1 MEPVVKVSAGLDV
14 HRKNVMATI
23 LSEQD
28 DGSLQEKTCEFGTF
42 LKNRKQLRRWLLKHN
57 VELIVMESTGIY
69 WKAIY
74 SILERTGRNVYVVNA
89 RHAKNLPG
97 RKTDVQ
103 DSKWLATLARF
114 GLLSPSFIPPKDLR
128 ELRLMTRRRMKM
140 QGILSGE
147 KNRLHKILDDAGIRL
162 GAVVSD
168 INGVSAQ
175 AIIDGLIR
183 GESPVK
189 LMQYVR
195 GRLKVKIPELLESLE
210 GTISERH
217 IFLLRQ
223 IREHIRYLEQDLME
237 LDQYIIAAMSPYQQ
251 QWEILQ
257 TIPGIDQISA
267 AGLLVEIGID
277 MKRFGSMGRL
287 ASWAGMCPGNN
298 ESAGKK
304 KSSRTRKGN
313 RTIRQILCE
322 ISNAA
327 RRTKTQFQGKYKGLV
342 IRRGH
347 KRAIMAI
354 GHKILRIIYTLL
366 LKKEP
371 YQDSTVDYESLIVQ
385 RNAPRW
391 MRALQKFGFLPKVQ
405 QACSAC

>member
-1 MEPVVKVSAGLDV
+1 MEPIVKVSAGLDV
-14 HRKNVMATI
+14 HRKNVVATI

-28 DGSLQEKTCEFGTF
+28 DGSVHEDTREFGTF
-42 LKNRKQLRRWLLKHN
+42 LKSRKQLRRWLLKHD
-57 VELIVMESTGIY
+57 VELVVMESTGIY

-74 SILERTGRNVYVVNA
+74 SALERTGLNVYVVNA

-114 GLLSPSFIPPKDLR
+114 GLLSPSFIPPEDLR
-128 ELRLMTRRRMKM
+128 ELRLITRRRMKL
-140 QGILSGE
+140 QGILSAE

-175 AIIDGLIR
+175 AIIDGLIC
-183 GESPVK
+183 GQSPDQ
-189 LMQYVR
+189 LMEHVR
-195 GRLKVKIPELLESLE
+195 GRLKVKIPELLESVK
-210 GTISERH
+210 GTISQRH
-217 IFLLRQ
+217 ILLLRQ
-223 IREHIRYLEQDLME
+223 IRGHIGYLEQDLME

-257 TIPGIDQISA
+257 TIPGIDKISA
-267 AGLLVEIGID
+267 ASILVEIGID

-298 ESAGKK
+298 ESAGKR
-304 KSSRTRKGN
+304 KSGRTRKGN
-313 RTIRQILCE
+313 RAIRQILCE
-322 ISNAA
+322 ASNSA
-327 RRTKTQFQGKYKGLV
+327 RRTKTQFQAKYKGLV

-354 GHKILRIIYTLL
+354 GHKMLRIIYTLL
-366 LKKEP
+366 LKNEP
-371 YQDSTVDYESLIVQ
+371 YRDSTVDYELLIVQ

-391 MRALQKFGFLPKVQ
+391 IRALKEFGFLPECQ
-405 QACSAC
+405 QDCSSC

>member
-1 MEPVVKVSAGLDV
+1 
-14 HRKNVMATI
+14 
-23 LSEQD
+23 
-28 DGSLQEKTCEFGTF
+28 
-42 LKNRKQLRRWLLKHN
+42 
-57 VELIVMESTGIY
+57 MESTGIY

-74 SILERTGRNVYVVNA
+74 STLERTGLNIYVVNA

-114 GLLSPSFIPPKDLR
+114 GLLSPSFIPPEDLR

-210 GTISERH
+210 GTVSERH

-223 IREHIRYLEQDLME
+223 IREHICYLEQDLME

-257 TIPGIDQISA
+257 TIPGIDQIGA
-267 AGLLVEIGID
+267 ASLLVEIGVD

-313 RTIRQILCE
+313 RAIRQILCE

-371 YQDSTVDYESLIVQ
+371 YQDATVDYESLIVQ

-391 MRALQKFGFLPKVQ
+391 IRALQKFGFLPQVQ
-405 QACSAC
+405 QGCSAC